1 MMDASRES
9 AAVLPIAMAILA
21 AALYAISIPTSKLFL
36 DELSPTMT
44 ASVLYLGA
52 GVGMMAMVAGRRL
65 IGHPEENGTPD
76 RHDLPFVIMM
86 VVLDIAAPILLMLGL
101 SMTTA
106 SSVSLMNNFE
116 IVTTTLIALFV
127 FKEAISRRL
136 WMAILI
142 ITASCMILSV
152 DDVSDLSFN
161 GGSLM
166 VLGACICWGLEN
178 NCTRRLSSR
187 DPMIITTIK
196 GIFSGLGALI
206 VAFMTGTF
214 SVSDSIPFVLLL
226 GFLSYGLSIML
237 YIRSQRDLGAA
248 RVSAY
253 YAVSPFI
260 GVALSLIFLGET
272 PGRSFVLALALMLV
286 GTALVTQDTIEE
298 SE

>member
-65 IGHPEENGTPD
+65 IGHPEENGMPD

-116 IVTTTLIALFV
+116 IVATTLIALLV

>member
-1 MMDASRES
+1 MDASRES
-9 AAVLPIAMAILA
+9 AAVLPRAMAILA

-65 IGHPEENGTPD
+65 IGHPEENGMPD

-116 IVTTTLIALFV
+116 IVATTLIALLV